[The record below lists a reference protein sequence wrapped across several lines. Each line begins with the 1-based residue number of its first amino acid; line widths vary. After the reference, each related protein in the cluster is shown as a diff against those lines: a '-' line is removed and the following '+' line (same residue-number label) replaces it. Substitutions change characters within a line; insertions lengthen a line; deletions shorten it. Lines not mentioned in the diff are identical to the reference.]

1 MRAAVILSLF
11 AIASW
16 AGSADTTRAGE
27 HDIAVQVRKEHTT
40 YEISFEFTVPATI
53 EQTWSV
59 LSDFEHMAQILSNM
73 DSSRIVDRD
82 GNRIT
87 VAQTSHGKVG
97 PINVSVDG
105 LREIVLT
112 PPTEIRSH
120 LVKGDLRAS
129 DFVTELH
136 SEGALTR
143 VVGHGKIVVSP
154 WVGLALAADKVAAQT
169 RQQYQELRDEI
180 LRRKAY

>member
-1 MRAAVILSLF
+1 MRAAAVFCLF
-11 AIASW
+11 AVTWVGLA
-16 AGSADTTRAGE
+16 AAAQTDQE
-27 HDIAVQVRKEHTT
+27 IAVQVRKDRSD

-53 EQTWSV
+53 EQTWNV

-73 DSSRIVDRD
+73 DSSRIVSRD
-82 GNRIT
+82 GDRIT

-97 PINVSVDG
+97 PIHVSVDG
-105 LREIVLT
+105 LREIVLN

-120 LVKGDLRAS
+120 LVKGDLKAS
-129 DFVTELH
+129 DFTTELR

-143 VVGHGKIVVSP
+143 VVGHGRIVVAP
-154 WVGLALAADKVAAQT
+154 WVGLALGADNVAAQT
-169 RQQYQELRDEI
+169 RRQYQELRDEI

>member
-1 MRAAVILSLF
+1 MRTAVILSLF
-11 AIASW
+11 AMASW
-16 AGSADTTRAGE
+16 AGSTDTTQAGE
-27 HDIAVQVRKEHTT
+27 HEIAVQVRKEHTT

-73 DSSRIVDRD
+73 DSSNVVSRD
-82 GNRIT
+82 GNRIM
-87 VAQTSHGKVG
+87 VAQTSHGKIG
-97 PINVSVDG
+97 PIQVSVDG
-105 LREIVLT
+105 LREIVLN
-112 PPTEIRSH
+112 PPTEIHSH

-129 DFVTELH
+129 DFTTTLYA
-136 SEGALTR
+136 EGALTR
-143 VVGHGKIVVSP
+143 VAVQGKLVVAP
-154 WVGLALAADKVAAQT
+154 WVGLALSADKVAAQT